1 MASFDDL
8 DRIARA
14 LPEVDARLTA
24 DDRPTYLVRDK
35 AFLFLRPP
43 RKDAIDPETG
53 ERMDDVL
60 VFRTQGREGKARWL
74 DDASLPLFTTPH
86 FDGWPGVLMRLRHL
100 VEADEAAL
108 RALVEQAWAAQAP
121 SRLVKAWEAAQDQ
134 G

>member
-14 LPEVDARLTA
+14 LPEVEARLTA

-60 VFRTQGREGKARWL
+60 VFRTRGREGKARWL
-74 DDASLPLFTTPH
+74 DDTSLPLFTTPH

-100 VEADEAAL
+100 GEADEAAL
-108 RALVEQAWAAQAP
+108 RALVEHAWAAQAP

-134 G
+134 S